1 MKTKSS
7 KRTKARYGEYS
18 SYLPRDPFL
27 RRSAL
32 LMICREPGQTFTS
45 GQIADFVGCSRQ
57 HIDAI
62 EKSAFRKL
70 RTRLAM
76 AEPQLVSDAFPTYP
90 LPTR

>member
-1 MKTKSS
+1 MNPKSS
-7 KRTKARYGEYS
+7 TRTARYGEYS

-27 RRSAL
+27 KRSAL
-32 LMICREPGQTFTS
+32 LMICREPGQTFSS

-70 RTRLAM
+70 RTRLAL
-76 AEPQLVSDAFPTYP
+76 AEPRLVSEAFPTYP